1 MITSKYLIQIQR
13 IQMKYPTIMALLT
26 SLSLSA
32 GFSEVDAKQLKTL
45 QAEGVPVID
54 IRTPQEW
61 RETGIIK
68 GAYQVMFF
76 DIRGAAH
83 AEAWLKTLSD
93 IVKDKKSP
101 FILYCAH
108 ANRTKAVGNWLV
120 DKLGY
125 THVYELTGGIEY
137 GWRDL
142 GEQTVKAK

>member
-1 MITSKYLIQIQR
+1 MIIKKR
-13 IQMKYPTIMALLT
+13 IHMKYPTIMALLT

-45 QAEGVPVID
+45 QAQGVPVID

-61 RETGIIK
+61 RETGIIN
-68 GAYQVMFF
+68 GAHQMMFF
-76 DIRGAAH
+76 DIRGNAH
-83 AEAWLKTLSD
+83 AEAWLQALSG
-93 IVKDKKSP
+93 IVKDKKTP
-101 FILYCAH
+101 FIIYCAH

-142 GEQTVKAK
+142 GEKTVKAK

>member
-1 MITSKYLIQIQR
+1 
-13 IQMKYPTIMALLT
+13 MKYTTILALLT

-32 GFSEVDAKQLKTL
+32 GFSDIDTTELKTL
-45 QAEGVPVID
+45 QAKGVPVID

-61 RETGIIK
+61 QQTGIIK
-68 GAYQVMFF
+68 GAHQMMFF
-76 DIRGAAH
+76 DVQGNAH
-83 AEAWLKTLSD
+83 AQTWLKDLSKV
-93 IVKDKKSP
+93 VKDKKTP

-125 THVYELTGGIEY
+125 THVYELKGGIEY

-142 GEQTVKAK
+142 GEKTVKAK

>member
-1 MITSKYLIQIQR
+1 
-13 IQMKYPTIMALLT
+13 MALLT

-45 QAEGVPVID
+45 QAQGVPVID

-61 RETGIIK
+61 RETGIIN
-68 GAYQVMFF
+68 GAHQMMFF
-76 DIRGAAH
+76 DIHGTAH
-83 AEAWLKTLSD
+83 AQAWLQALSG
-93 IVKDKKSP
+93 IIKDKKTP
-101 FILYCAH
+101 FIIYCAH

-142 GEQTVKAK
+142 GEKTVKAK